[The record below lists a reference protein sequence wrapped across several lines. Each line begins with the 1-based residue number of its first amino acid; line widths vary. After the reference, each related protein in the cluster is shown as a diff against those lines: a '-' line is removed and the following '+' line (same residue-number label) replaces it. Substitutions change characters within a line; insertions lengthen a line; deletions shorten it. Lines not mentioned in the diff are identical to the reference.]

1 MIAHVVVEPAVGA
14 GKGAGTGAGA
24 GAGAAGGGEVEKG
37 WCFVVY

>member
-14 GKGAGTGAGA
+14 GKGAGTGAV
-24 GAGAAGGGEVEKG
+24 AGAAGGGEVEKG